1 MKNHPACGLTGNLYL
16 AEKNCGAVRSMLLK
30 NLQSALLWRLNNPRA
45 LKNKHIMSNR
55 MIILGGGES
64 GVGAAILAAQ
74 RGYDVFVSDGG
85 PLKEA
90 YKKALQQHDIAFEE
104 NGHSEDRIL
113 DGDEVMKSP
122 GIPDKNEMVRRIR
135 AKGIPVISEIELAY
149 RYKGDSRIIGITGSN
164 GKSTTTALTYH
175 ICKHGGFDCAL
186 VGNIGYSF
194 ARQVAEDPKP
204 WYVCEISSF
213 QLDDIV
219 DFRSDVAVLTNI
231 TEDHLDR
238 YDYKFENYIASKF
251 RITKNQTSGDYFI
264 YNEDDPVIEQNIGLF
279 QIHSNPLPFTMQ
291 QEPNKGG
298 FIGKGQLTINT
309 GSEKL
314 QMSIYDFALKG
325 IHNQYNTMAAGIASA
340 TVGIRKEKIREA
352 IQSFEALEHR
362 MEHVLTVRGVEFIN
376 DSKATNVNST
386 WYALE
391 SMDKPTVLILG
402 GVDKGND
409 YSLIRDLIKEKV
421 KAIVCMGV
429 DNRKIHEAFQ
439 NDVPVMVNTGSAEEA
454 VKAAFHFATK
464 GDTVLLS
471 PACASFDLFKNYEDR
486 GRQFKEAVRDL

>member
-1 MKNHPACGLTGNLYL
+1 M
-16 AEKNCGAVRSMLLK
+16 
-30 NLQSALLWRLNNPRA
+30 QQRLV
-45 LKNKHIMSNR
+45 
-55 MIILGGGES
+55 ILGGGES
-64 GVGAAILAAQ
+64 GVGAAVLAAQ
-74 RGYDVFVSDGG
+74 QGYDVFLSDGG
-85 PLKEA
+85 ALKDN
-90 YKKALQQHDIAFEE
+90 YRQDLQQRNIAFEE
-104 NGHSEDRIL
+104 GGHTIDKIL
-113 DGDEVMKSP
+113 SADEVVKSP
-122 GIPDKNEMVRRIR
+122 GIPEKNELVKKIR
-135 AKGIPVISEIELAY
+135 AGGIPVISEIELAY
-149 RYKGDSRIIGITGSN
+149 RHKGDSRIIGITGSN
-164 GKSTTTALTYH
+164 GKTTTTALTYH
-175 ICKHGGFDCAL
+175 ICRHGELDCAL

-194 ARQVAEDPKP
+194 ARQVAEDPKQ
-204 WYVCEISSF
+204 WYVAEISSF

-219 DFRSDVAVLTNI
+219 TFRPDVAILTNI

-238 YDYKFENYIASKF
+238 YEYKFENYIRSKF
-251 RITKNQTSGDYFI
+251 RITMNQTKDDHFI
-264 YNEDDPVIEQNIGLF
+264 YNDDDPVIKENLNQYP
-279 QIHSNPLPFTMQ
+279 IHSNPLPFTMQ
-291 QEPNKGG
+291 HETNKGG
-298 FIGKGQLTINT
+298 FINKGQMNIETEN
-309 GSEKL
+309 EKW

-340 TVGIRKEKIREA
+340 TVGIRKQKIREA

-362 MEHVLTVRGVEFIN
+362 MEYVSTVRGVEFIN

-391 SMDKPTVLILG
+391 SMDKPTILILG

-409 YSLIRDLIKEKV
+409 YSLIRDLVKEKV

-439 NDVPVMVNTGSAEEA
+439 NDVALMVNTASAEEA

-464 GDTVLLS
+464 GDVVLLS